1 VLEVVPES
9 KVTSYVEVTVDVVVV
24 VSGVSVDVNVVVVG
38 VSVVVVVSGVVVV
51 VDVVVVVVVSPNFIR
66 TSAYAGDDQRSI
78 SITVTVRSIP
88 LFLQFS
94 IVPVRPP

>member
-1 VLEVVPES
+1 MLDVVPES
-9 KVTSYVEVTVDVVVV
+9 KVTWYEEVTVDVVVV
-24 VSGVSVDVNVVVVG
+24 VSGVLVVVDVVVVG

-66 TSAYAGDDQRSI
+66 TSAYAGDDQRLI
-78 SITVTVRSIP
+78 SFTMTVRSIP
-88 LFLQFS
+88 LFLQCS